1 MNKKSQAKTISAFCF
16 VIVGVDVVVAVV
28 VIDDV
33 VVAGVVV
40 VIGVVCL
47 NPTLDNRCQSWRKR
61 GRVFQFGS
69 PKKLS
74 AVRPNKAHCLGRSVA
89 LRDI

>member
-61 GRVFQFGS
+61 GRAS
-69 PKKLS
+69 HLAAAP
-74 AVRPNKAHCLGRSVA
+74 RSSQ
-89 LRDI
+89 R